1 MGYHSLLQGIFLTQ
15 GSNPGIEP
23 TFPPLQ
29 VYSSTAELPAKPN
42 FYPVLFSLWQLSL
55 QKLNRWNKHTA
66 RNTTP
71 VSPSSPTV
79 RHKQLFVLLHI
90 SMRLLQV
97 ASSFSLGQVHLAIT
111 FHIFNLFLLLGV
123 CSLLA
128 HIVSL
133 SSELLS
139 PVWLLPF
146 QASPPSPL
154 RGGPPPDV
162 SCFGSALSEHWAC
175 YPTLYRI
182 SLITSKYNNPGP
194 I

>member
-1 MGYHSLLQGIFLTQ
+1 MPLPSGLQSFWREISWPLYGHSLISNSFSPAALRLLALCLIFAILSTMCLYV
-15 GSNPGIEP
+15 GSVWLHLVWG
-23 TFPPLQ
+23 PLCFL
-29 VYSSTAELPAKPN
+29 Y
-42 FYPVLFSLWQLSL
+42 
-55 QKLNRWNKHTA
+55 LN
-66 RNTTP
+66 
-71 VSPSSPTV
+71 VC
-79 RHKQLFVLLHI
+79 LLLHI
-90 SMRLLQV
+90 W
-97 ASSFSLGQVHLAIT
+97 SLLAIISS

-128 HIVSL
+128 HIISL

-146 QASPPSPL
+146 GSLSKPL
-154 RGGPPPDV
+154 LLHPLEAGLHQDV